1 VWEEGQ
7 RERRGEGRGRGAE
20 REIGRQTER
29 QTESEIVKR
38 KAETTKKS
46 KKKRERKAETAR
58 ASCTHTSP
66 PPTPPAH
73 LIHKPVQG
81 VSLIGDMM
89 VAILDVIP
97 LPRFS
102 RYSLRI
108 FVIFSVHVM
117 VLILGITPPPALPD
131 NTLRVLETVAHAH
144 VPPYKL
150 GPRAVLFVLGE
161 HVVQV
166 MRHLPTDA
174 VGHLRAH
181 GPLFRV

>member
-1 VWEEGQ
+1 
-7 RERRGEGRGRGAE
+7 
-20 REIGRQTER
+20 
-29 QTESEIVKR
+29 
-38 KAETTKKS
+38 
-46 KKKRERKAETAR
+46 
-58 ASCTHTSP
+58 
-66 PPTPPAH
+66 
-73 LIHKPVQG
+73 
-81 VSLIGDMM
+81 M
-89 VAILDVIP
+89 VPILDMIP
-97 LPRFS
+97 LPRLS
-102 RYSLRI
+102 RNPLRI
-108 FVIFSVHVM
+108 FVILSDHVM

-150 GPRAVLFVLGE
+150 GPRVVLFVLGE